1 MATQHYLKNPY
12 DLFQDFKFTS
22 DQNII
27 YKGKL
32 PEKIIEEIKRFVE
45 ISRKF
50 KDDDLGYLKF
60 HRAPAHKG
68 ATTHQLSV
76 SENLF
81 NDSYIFPFLNYF
93 GEYYAHLRTNLPLSK
108 LFRKVT
114 VRKNTNHFD
123 GYDFW
128 INYTYQGDV
137 NMIHG
142 HAGDLS
148 GIIFVKN
155 EKNVPTLFENEE
167 TIVGEEGDIIIFP
180 SQLRHEVKEL
190 KETQERITIAFNL
203 EVRQII

>member
-12 DLFQDFKFTS
+12 DLFQEFKFTS

-32 PEKIIEEIKRFVE
+32 PEKIIKEIKNFVE
-45 ISRKF
+45 ISRKT

-60 HRAPAHKG
+60 HRQPVHQG
-68 ATTHQLSV
+68 ATTYQICV

-81 NDSYIFPFLNYF
+81 NDSYIFPFLIYF
-93 GEYYAHLRTNLPLSK
+93 GEYYTHLKTNLPLSK
-108 LFRKVT
+108 ISRQVT

-128 INYTYQGDV
+128 INYTYKGDV
-137 NMIHG
+137 NTIHAHSG
-142 HAGDLS
+142 ALS

-167 TIVGEEGDIIIFP
+167 TIIGEEGDIIIFP
-180 SQLRHEVKEL
+180 SQLKHGVKAL
-190 KETQERITIAFNL
+190 KEEQERITIAFNL
-203 EVRQII
+203 EMRNII